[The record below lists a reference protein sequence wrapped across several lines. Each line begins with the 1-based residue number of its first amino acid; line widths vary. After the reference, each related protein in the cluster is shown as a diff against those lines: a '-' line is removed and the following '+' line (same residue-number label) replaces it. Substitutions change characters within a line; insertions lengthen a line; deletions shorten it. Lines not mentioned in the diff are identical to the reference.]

1 MPLAED
7 IVHERF
13 LACVEKGDAHSAM
26 AHFAFISCE
35 ARERGTE
42 DAQQRG
48 DAEERRREAGEL
60 LTLRRR
66 QLLVLLCEKG
76 MVKEASELLTN
87 AVASPAFD
95 SRDSSTIVSERCQSL
110 VCVISVSCR
119 TGRFFLRTSTEESA
133 RRQSLQ
139 FGHGGGAVVLYM
151 LLSAAVHHAPGRSH
165 NPIFVYFSLLEV

>member
-1 MPLAED
+1 MPLADE

-35 ARERGTE
+35 ARERG
-42 DAQQRG
+42 
-48 DAEERRREAGEL
+48 AETAPHGAEGERREAGEL

-76 MVKEASELLTN
+76 MVKEASELLAN

-95 SRDSSTIVSERCQSL
+95 SRDSSTIVSWR
-110 VCVISVSCR
+110 
-119 TGRFFLRTSTEESA
+119 
-133 RRQSLQ
+133 
-139 FGHGGGAVVLYM
+139 
-151 LLSAAVHHAPGRSH
+151 
-165 NPIFVYFSLLEV
+165 

>member
-1 MPLAED
+1 MPLSAD

-35 ARERGTE
+35 ARERGAETARQHD
-42 DAQQRG
+42 DAQG
-48 DAEERRREAGEL
+48 SRREAGEL

-95 SRDSSTIVSERCQSL
+95 SGDSSTIVRE
-110 VCVISVSCR
+110 IP
-119 TGRFFLRTSTEESA
+119 
-133 RRQSLQ
+133 
-139 FGHGGGAVVLYM
+139 
-151 LLSAAVHHAPGRSH
+151 LL
-165 NPIFVYFSLLEV
+165 VYFRLECRARGEGSSSSYR

>member
-35 ARERGTE
+35 ARERGAE
-42 DAQQRG
+42 AAARQRDG
-48 DAEERRREAGEL
+48 AEEGGRREAGEL

-95 SRDSSTIVSERCQSL
+95 SRDSSTIVSGRCQSL
-110 VCVISVSCR
+110 SLACCFYVSCWM
-119 TGRFFLRTSTEESA
+119 GSLFFELQLKSRHAFVTTAVFATVVCSWSTAE
-133 RRQSLQ
+133 
-139 FGHGGGAVVLYM
+139 
-151 LLSAAVHHAPGRSH
+151 
-165 NPIFVYFSLLEV
+165 

>member
-1 MPLAED
+1 MTIVSTGCIPSHDPPPYHAHAAVVNGKAVPLAED

-35 ARERGTE
+35 ARERGAVE
-42 DAQQRG
+42 AAGHHADEG
-48 DAEERRREAGEL
+48 RREAGEL

-66 QLLVLLCEKG
+66 QLLVLLCEKA

-95 SRDSSTIVSERCQSL
+95 SRDSSTIVSERYNSL
-110 VCVISVSCR
+110 IVSSCCVW
-119 TGRFFLRTSTEESA
+119 LR
-133 RRQSLQ
+133 R
-139 FGHGGGAVVLYM
+139 VL
-151 LLSAAVHHAPGRSH
+151 S
-165 NPIFVYFSLLEV
+165 